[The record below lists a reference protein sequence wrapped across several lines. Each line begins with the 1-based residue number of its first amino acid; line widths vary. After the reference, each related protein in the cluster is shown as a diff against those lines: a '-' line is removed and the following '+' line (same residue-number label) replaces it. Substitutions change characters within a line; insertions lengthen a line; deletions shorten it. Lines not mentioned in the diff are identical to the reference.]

1 MAYKTSNI
9 IHGAAAIYFS
19 TLSSVS
25 TGWQGSVDGPA
36 PAPTT
41 PYTQTMEAATTAWRA
56 AGYTQDGVDV
66 DYVPTFKD
74 IDVDQLLDAAVIFKT
89 KQTVT
94 VKTTLKETTLE
105 NLQVVWGM
113 PDNAVTGTDG
123 AKQLALYEGVL
134 GEQPVERSMI
144 FVGPGPRTA
153 TNALTERVYSLRRVL
168 QTQSSAHMLK
178 RDTETIFPVSFRCLP
193 DPRSSY
199 TGKAYGTI
207 QERTFS

>member
-25 TGWQGSVDGPA
+25 AGWAGSVDTPA
-36 PAPTT
+36 PVALTPFTT
-41 PYTQTMEAATTAWRA
+41 TMEGSSTSWKG

-66 DYVPTFKD
+66 EYVPTFKD
-74 IDVDQLLDAAVIFKT
+74 VDVDQLLDAALIFKT

-94 VKTTLKETTLE
+94 VKTTLKEGTLE
-105 NLQVVWGM
+105 NLQIVWGM
-113 PDNAVTGTDG
+113 PDGALTGTDG

-134 GEQPVERSMI
+134 GEQPVERSLVFI
-144 FVGPGPRTA
+144 GPGPRTA
-153 TNALTERVYSLRRVL
+153 TNALTERVYNLRRVL

-199 TGKAYGTI
+199 TGKAYGTV